1 MIGTISL
8 RQAVPGDRPML
19 ADIAYRAWETGI
31 LPLLRERA
39 GMRLSEQ
46 RRLAHAVAES
56 LDRIVVAEHDGRV
69 VGWCSRSKHG
79 AYVPFLFVSPK
90 MQSRG
95 IGSALLRRVES
106 LLELGGAGSVNLET
120 PADNVRAVR
129 FYQRQGYRILA
140 MRPESPDGRNALT
153 SVRLEKRLQPFKGR
167 VTEED

>member
-1 MIGTISL
+1 MIGITCL
-8 RQAVPGDRPML
+8 RQARPGDRTML

-31 LPLLRERA
+31 LPLLAEKP
-39 GMRLSEQ
+39 GMRISEQ
-46 RRLAHAVAES
+46 RRLSHAVSES
-56 LDRIVVAEHDGRV
+56 LDRIVVADHDGV
-69 VGWCSRSKHG
+69 AVGWCSRAKNR

-90 MQSRG
+90 MQGQG

-106 LLELGGAGSVNLET
+106 LLELQGAGSVNLET

-140 MRPESPDGRNALT
+140 MRPESHDGRNAFT